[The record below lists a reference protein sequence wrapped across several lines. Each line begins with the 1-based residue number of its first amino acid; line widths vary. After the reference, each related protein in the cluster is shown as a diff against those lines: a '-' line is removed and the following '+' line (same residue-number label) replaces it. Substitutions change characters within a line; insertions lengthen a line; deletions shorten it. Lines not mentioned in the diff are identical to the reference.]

1 MNNKWLYDVRVRRM
15 ILVLSIFVVI
25 CLVAN
30 PVGQMN
36 ELNFDLGQMSA
47 RENKKMNPN
56 AIFLDTIDFV
66 YRSADDD

>member
-1 MNNKWLYDVRVRRM
+1 MNNKWLYDIRVRRM
-15 ILVLSIFVVI
+15 ILALSILVVI